1 MFLACYS
8 LKCVQEM
15 RVNVMLKG
23 AGEFLTSIYPMYCL
37 FVRLASGLIQV
48 FVMETPKLLCCTCYV
63 TSDTDQY

>member
-1 MFLACYS
+1 
-8 LKCVQEM
+8 M

-23 AGEFLTSIYPMYCL
+23 AGEFLMSIYPMYCL